1 MRLSRVWY
9 LLLVL
14 GCAVGSAMSAAAPRV
29 TFVRLGQPQ
38 LGLWSADPGSGAVA
52 VAVPSAG
59 QYLSHARISPQ
70 GGLAAF
76 SAGPTDVD
84 IELYVMHLDG
94 TGRRNITSSV
104 GLDWRPEWSPNGSRI
119 AFAST
124 RDSQW
129 PASRLTDIYTM
140 NADGSDVRRLTTHLT
155 EDMTPAWSPDGQQ
168 IVFATERDSPDPKFI
183 VEIEVYVMDADGG
196 NKRNLTQHADLE
208 YEPDWSPDGTQIAF
222 AAGDGRIK
230 DPDIHLISVDGT
242 GRRRLTTHFA
252 MDTAPAWSPDGAQI
266 AFQSSRDGPPGIYV
280 MDADGANIR
289 RLTGSRHGDISPDW
303 YNPNRATSVSP
314 LAKRPLTWGWMKQL
328 GRARR

>member
-1 MRLSRVWY
+1 
-9 LLLVL
+9 
-14 GCAVGSAMSAAAPRV
+14 
-29 TFVRLGQPQ
+29 
-38 LGLWSADPGSGAVA
+38 
-52 VAVPSAG
+52 
-59 QYLSHARISPQ
+59 
-70 GGLAAF
+70 
-76 SAGPTDVD
+76 
-84 IELYVMHLDG
+84 
-94 TGRRNITSSV
+94 
-104 GLDWRPEWSPNGSRI
+104 
-119 AFAST
+119 
-124 RDSQW
+124 
-129 PASRLTDIYTM
+129 
-140 NADGSDVRRLTTHLT
+140 
-155 EDMTPAWSPDGQQ
+155 
-168 IVFATERDSPDPKFI
+168 
-183 VEIEVYVMDADGG
+183 MDADGG

-303 YNPNRATSVSP
+303 YNPNRAASVSP